1 MLYIFTSP
9 AAADVVMKQ
18 FSAEKIFSVIG
29 KTLTRNGVITLSE
42 IDNAVFTIE
51 SELEHQAHIERGTA
65 NSGTEI
71 SSQHDAIQFRKNATI
86 FLDLLR
92 SSKAAGSHITWG
104 T

>member
-1 MLYIFTSP
+1 MLFIFTSSS
-9 AAADVVMKQ
+9 AADVVMQ
-18 FSAEKIFSVIG
+18 RFSAEKIFSVIG
-29 KTLTRNGVITLSE
+29 KTLTKKGVISLGE
-42 IDNAVFTIE
+42 IDAAVEKIE
-51 SELEHQAHIERGTA
+51 SELERQALIERGMA

-92 SSKAAGSHITWG
+92 SSKAAGGHITWG